1 MYINSQFNPMLFFFL
16 NTLFM
21 LIIYS
26 LNLAR
31 CLHLVIISHLLFNNF
46 SGSG

>member
-1 MYINSQFNPMLFFFL
+1 
-16 NTLFM
+16 M

-26 LNLAR
+26 LNLALS
-31 CLHLVIISHLLFNNF
+31 LHLAINSHLLFYNF